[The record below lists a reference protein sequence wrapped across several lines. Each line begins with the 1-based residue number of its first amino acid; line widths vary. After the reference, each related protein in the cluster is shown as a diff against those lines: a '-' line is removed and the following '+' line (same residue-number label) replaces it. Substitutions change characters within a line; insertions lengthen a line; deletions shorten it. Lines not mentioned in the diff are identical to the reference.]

1 MEHIR
6 VPSKIKRNNRVYIYK
21 EQINDRFYLYEEEKT
36 KFKECFLLQ
45 DLVEM
50 KNKMQ
55 PKFNSKGA
63 RTINGNS

>member
-6 VPSKIKRNNRVYIYK
+6 VPAKIKRNNRVYIYK
-21 EQINDRFYLYEEEKT
+21 EQIKYRVYLYEEEKT

-55 PKFNSKGA
+55 PRFNSKGA
-63 RTINGNS
+63 RRINGNS

>member
-21 EQINDRFYLYEEEKT
+21 EQINDRVYLYEEEKT

-45 DLVEM
+45 DLVKIE
-50 KNKMQ
+50 NKKTEQ
-55 PKFNSKGA
+55 K
-63 RTINGNS
+63 